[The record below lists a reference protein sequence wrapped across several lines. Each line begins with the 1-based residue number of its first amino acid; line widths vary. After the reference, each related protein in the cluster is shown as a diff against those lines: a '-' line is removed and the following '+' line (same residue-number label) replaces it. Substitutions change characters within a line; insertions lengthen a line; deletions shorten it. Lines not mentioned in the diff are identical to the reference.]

1 MGEVIEIVLP
11 GITPVSWNK
20 FYRSH
25 WTKQAQIKK
34 EFEKFIWAYTPKEYR
49 NLQLKNAQVEV
60 WAYFKSDKRGSK
72 YYWIDA
78 DNLCNKPIL
87 DGIKGAIVD
96 DDPKHIRGVSSFSR
110 LDPANPR
117 TVIKIIPYAKAN
129 NTPTKD

>member
-1 MGEVIEIVLP
+1 MGKVIEIVLP

-34 EFEKFIWAYTPKEYR
+34 EFEEFIWAYTPKEYR

-96 DDPKHIRGVSSFSR
+96 DDPKHIHGVSSFSR
-110 LDPANPR
+110 LDPENPR
-117 TVIKIIPYAKAN
+117 TVIKIIC
-129 NTPTKD
+129 